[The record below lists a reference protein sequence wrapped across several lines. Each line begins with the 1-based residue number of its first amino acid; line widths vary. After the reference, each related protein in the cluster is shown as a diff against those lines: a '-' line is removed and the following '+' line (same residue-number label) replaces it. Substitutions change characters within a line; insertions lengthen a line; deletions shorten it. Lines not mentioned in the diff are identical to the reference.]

1 MKYERVIFDL
11 DGVLLDERPYWDAAL
26 RAALR
31 GWEFSRDDL
40 AALADYAFLERG
52 LQRITK
58 RRGCNSNWDL
68 AAALR
73 KAYGW
78 SCDYTWDAMPEGDY
92 ARIVDYL
99 EQGASEY
106 WRIHGDSA
114 ARRSGDP
121 LAGFGIDRQGEEYA
135 ETRAAFQK
143 ELGDDVPSQPA
154 VEAARITS
162 LFAAL
167 AEDGRQLGVC
177 TGRKRSEAL
186 GPIAENGWGER
197 FPRGWIVCADDCERA
212 EKATGCAPL
221 GKPHWFPLV
230 AALVG
235 YNEAVES
242 VRTGLDQM
250 SIPRALYVGDGL
262 ADFLPVVALRE
273 FDHDIDFVLVRS
285 GVTDADDEARIAS
298 DPACIGAIDSVLELA
313 QLIENRECDL
323 ARHR

>member
-40 AALADYAFLERG
+40 AKLAEYAFSERG

-68 AAALR
+68 AATLG
-73 KAYGW
+73 KACGW
-78 SCDYTWDAMPEGDY
+78 SCDYIWDAMAEGEY
-92 ARIVDYL
+92 TSVVDHL
-99 EQGASEY
+99 ERGADEY
-106 WRIHGDSA
+106 WRIHGESA
-114 ARRSGDP
+114 VRRSGDP
-121 LAGFGIDRQGEEYA
+121 LMGFGIDRQSEDFA
-135 ETRAAFQK
+135 ETRAAFQ
-143 ELGDDVPSQPA
+143 EQLGGTAPSQPI
-154 VEAARITS
+154 VEAGRITS
-162 LFAAL
+162 LLAAL
-167 AEDGRQLGVC
+167 VGDGRELAIC
-177 TGRKRSEAL
+177 TGRKRSETA
-186 GPIAENGWGER
+186 GPIAENGWSDQ

-212 EKATGCAPL
+212 EKATGRVPL

-235 YNEAVES
+235 HSEGVEA
-242 VRTGLDQM
+242 VRTGLDEV
-250 SIPRALYVGDGL
+250 SLPRALYVGDGL

-285 GVTDADDEARIAS
+285 GVTGADDEARITGDA
-298 DPACIGAIDSVLELA
+298 ACIGVIDSVLELA
-313 QLIENRECDL
+313 TLIADRE
-323 ARHR
+323 AGVAGHR